1 MCERIDYKK
10 QIQVFSID
18 TWIILC
24 YSLFHRIVYNLVLW
38 HRDVLLYFPL
48 TFKCVSKS
56 QTVLTVPSSCI
67 NSVALSLVL
76 EAGSARCQSSLSML
90 KSGLAS
96 SLGDIRHA
104 LVAPRHPTQDGTES
118 THRQLNEHLTRL
130 VASTAASIKDKV
142 TALQVGFC
150 LKSYDIIIVYYI
162 TLVCCL

>member
-1 MCERIDYKK
+1 M
-10 QIQVFSID
+10 
-18 TWIILC
+18 
-24 YSLFHRIVYNLVLW
+24 VYNLVLS
-38 HRDVLLYFPL
+38 HMMNILFNFPITIKYGL
-48 TFKCVSKS
+48 KA
-56 QTVLTVPSSCI
+56 QTVLTIPSCI

-76 EAGSARCQSSLSML
+76 EAGSARCQSSLAML

-142 TALQVGFC
+142 TALQVCFC
-150 LKSYDIIIVYYI
+150 FLHLI
-162 TLVCCL
+162 LW